1 MIYSVTIN
9 NKAIADSGLRVSLQT
24 AYIIG
29 GIVQMT
35 TNWQS
40 MTKLERDGRV
50 FFWLG
55 YEKVLSE
62 LPMLDLKPDSLY
74 RALKSISDDG
84 FLIPHPDN
92 KALKKPFY
100 ALSEKCYLLFGS
112 DVGKKSEYSE
122 NNPSN
127 GGNSLGKKSEQS
139 ENNPN
144 HYGKKS
150 ETTTEKNPLY
160 NSTIDNSTK
169 DKEEIAIAIPSYENN
184 SDELFSEA
192 KKSGAENQKTETPP
206 AASPAPTL
214 AAPTADEKRKK
225 VAAKKEKAPM
235 QRTAITAEFEQRGLR
250 LFASAKSQP
259 SDEWYAEAV
268 GKYGSENVWAI
279 FRAMHDH
286 CEATGR
292 GYAAPANGFSTWAVS
307 SGGFAVFN
315 ALRGYWRDT
324 YGGEEW
330 KALGELTK
338 SDKAALDSLALKF
351 NARIKQK
358 NLLTPLGDN
367 ARQFFDNLPEKW
379 ASPKW
384 FSLSKIEQELASI
397 YATMKEEV
405 GSAQR
410 PAHSTGRMSRQEES
424 VQKMNA
430 SLAKNAQER
439 LNGEL
444 PNLEK
449 AVREMMQR
457 GEHDIFS
464 FKLQPQMYERIAAEL
479 QIQIPSNFYN

>member
-55 YEKVLSE
+55 YDKVLSE

-74 RALKSISDDG
+74 RALKGISDDG

-100 ALSEKCYLLFGS
+100 ALSEKCYLLFDS

-122 NNPSN
+122 KNPS
-127 GGNSLGKKSEQS
+127 
-139 ENNPN
+139 

-192 KKSGAENQKTETPP
+192 KQSGAENQKTETPP
-206 AASPAPTL
+206 AASAAPAP
-214 AAPTADEKRKK
+214 APPTADEKRKK

-250 LFASAKSQP
+250 LFAAAKSQP

-279 FRAMHDH
+279 FKAMHDN

-307 SGGFAVFN
+307 SAGFEVFN
-315 ALRGYWRDT
+315 ALRGYWRNK

-338 SDKAALDSLALKF
+338 GEKAALDSLALKF
-351 NARIKQK
+351 KARIASR
-358 NLLTPLGDN
+358 NLLTTVSAN

-379 ASPKW
+379 STPQW
-384 FSLSKIEQELASI
+384 FNLSKIDQELTSI
-397 YATMKEEV
+397 YAAMITTLSAPAY
-405 GSAQR
+405 GSGTTTTADGSIYAKDGSILYQSEAR
-410 PAHSTGRMSRQEES
+410 FAEIKRQI
-424 VQKMNA
+424 K
-430 SLAKNAQER
+430 
-439 LNGEL
+439 
-444 PNLEK
+444 
-449 AVREMMQR
+449 
-457 GEHDIFS
+457 DFS
-464 FKLQPQMYERIAAEL
+464 
-479 QIQIPSNFYN
+479 